1 MPDNTTYTQEK
12 DRIAIGSVDIYVTEW
27 TGTAIS
33 DIPEDA
39 TLEVDANLN
48 GRRRRGSL

>member
-39 TLEVDANLN
+39 TLEIQ
-48 GRRRRGSL
+48 GSR